1 MTFSLLDRCETTAR
15 FLIRRELALFLLD
28 RFKTRVGSSYY
39 TARFSVADTL
49 FRFRSGKSTSKSGGS
64 NRLSFLRFIWRASGS
79 GGTAGMLGGGPV
91 SPPCGH
97 IARGQLRAKGARYP
111 RTTAAEVTVRAHCAM
126 RPQSSRDYAR
136 KMCMDFSERRLRRA
150 HERRGRLGGET
161 P

>member
-1 MTFSLLDRCETTAR
+1 MQLPVRMFARCHATLIGAFSELDFNRPDLFDWGR
-15 FLIRRELALFLLD
+15 IIIRLD
-28 RFKTRVGSSYY
+28 FQKPIPCFDFDRVNRPRNQGGQTDFPFYGS
-39 TARFSVADTL
+39 F
-49 FRFRSGKSTSKSGGS
+49 
-64 NRLSFLRFIWRASGS
+64 RASGS
-79 GGTAGMLGGGPV
+79 GGTAGMLCGGPV

-111 RTTAAEVTVRAHCAM
+111 RTTAAEVTVRAHHPM

-136 KMCMDFSERRLRRA
+136 KMCVDFSERRLRRA